1 MLKFSKVSTYAV
13 KNPSAI
19 REIMNVVS
27 EYNRNPELYPRP
39 LIYLGGGWPQD
50 APPNMIRNSL
60 FELASDD
67 ELWLRS
73 TRYGATAGEY
83 SFRETVCK
91 YEREIFGRRVSPDN
105 VIIGLGSTELTAA
118 LFIAIID
125 KGSEVILTRPSY
137 LNYRRQLEVEVP
149 GSKVRY
155 WPIIKDGR
163 FSPSLEELRD
173 LIDEST
179 RAVLLTIPGN
189 PDGQI
194 FGDDL
199 FEEVRK
205 VCNDMGIW
213 LIVDCAYRTFV
224 YDEYPKYFSS
234 ELNEN
239 EVWVMSFSKELRVP
253 GWRVA
258 YILASEE
265 LVDAIQAIEQARTLC
280 PSRMIQEILEIA
292 LSDEEKLKELK
303 RFYDESRVKYSKVA
317 DHAYRRIREE
327 VENCSALKPKGGFYV
342 FFDVSEYSKDSKKIC
357 KELLEKYQVALAPG
371 VDFGMEGWLR
381 LSFAPVV
388 NEMDKLEEGLNRIKE
403 YFKVYDNRNR

>member
-1 MLKFSKVSTYAV
+1 MLKFSNISTYAV

-27 EYNRNPELYPRP
+27 EYKRNPEIYPKP

-50 APPNMIRNSL
+50 APPNMIRESL
-60 FELASDD
+60 LELVSDD

-118 LFIAIID
+118 LFIAIMD

-137 LNYRRQLEVEVP
+137 LNYRRQLEIEVP
-149 GSKVRY
+149 GSRTKY
-155 WPIIKDGR
+155 WPIVKGGE
-163 FSPSLEELRD
+163 FSPSLEELKD

-189 PDGQI
+189 PDGQV
-194 FGDDL
+194 FEDDL

-205 VCNDMGIW
+205 ICSDMGIW

-234 ELNEN
+234 ELKEN

-253 GWRVA
+253 GWRIA
-258 YILASEE
+258 YIIASEE

-280 PSRMIQEILEIA
+280 PSRMVQEILRIT
-292 LSDEEKLKELK
+292 LSDEENLKELK
-303 RFYDESRVKYSKVA
+303 RFYEESRVKYGEVA
-317 DHAYRRIREE
+317 DHAYRRICEE
-327 VENCSALKPKGGFYV
+327 VERCSALKPKGGFYV
-342 FFDVSEYSKDSKKIC
+342 FFDVSEYSRDSKKVC
-357 KELLEKYQVALAPG
+357 KELLDKHQVALAPG